1 MNSNLYMPKENNIL
15 MKSMTKEEI
24 LIKSLIE
31 EIQEAEKKISEINN
45 NENNIQNGFYNNNI
59 KINELQDF
67 QKNLNKKIISLNNEF
82 QIEYALKQE
91 EISKQKNEINELD
104 LKLIEYQNKISKIN
118 LNDINF
124 PLFKYLNEKN
134 NVKKKIKKILN

>member
-1 MNSNLYMPKENNIL
+1 MNSNIYMSNQNNIL

-31 EIQEAEKKISEINN
+31 EIQDAEKKISEINN

-104 LKLIEYQNKISKIN
+104 LKLIEYQNKISN
-118 LNDINF
+118 LNI
-124 PLFKYLNEKN
+124 
-134 NVKKKIKKILN
+134 